1 MLWSSVALKVNF
13 PPRLTTRKCRG
24 VLLTALF
31 GYDGSM
37 MVISEIITGEIRNGH
52 DFWSECGNDT
62 RRLAYG
68 SWREHLDVQD
78 DVEIRNSIDFDD

>member
-37 MVISEIITGEIRNGH
+37 MVIREIITGEIRNDH
-52 DFWSECGNDT
+52 DFWSERGNDT
-62 RRLAYG
+62 PRLAYG
-68 SWREHLDVQD
+68 SWRERLDVRD
-78 DVEIRNSIDFDD
+78 DVEIGNSRDW